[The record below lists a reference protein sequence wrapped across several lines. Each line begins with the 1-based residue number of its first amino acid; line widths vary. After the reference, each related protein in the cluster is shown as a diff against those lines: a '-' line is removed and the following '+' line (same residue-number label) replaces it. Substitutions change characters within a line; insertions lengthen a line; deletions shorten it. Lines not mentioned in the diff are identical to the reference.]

1 MSLPAILRR
10 EVFTRTLMS
19 PWGKTFLILL
29 AVLVG
34 WLSFNGYTIIV
45 LALVALLA
53 GSIIGYYC
61 MFKPYIGFY
70 IVSFIAFFAF
80 YPNHILNRD
89 VPLPTLV
96 EILIWVVFL
105 GSLREKPPEGM
116 RNNLLHSPVSVM
128 FIIYTGYHLIQFFNP
143 DLGLKDG
150 YLFVM
155 RKFTMF
161 ILIYILGYR
170 LINTPHRFRQFMKFW
185 LIMAVVGALYGCY
198 QQWFGYLPQEIRFLK
213 KNPREY
219 ALLFQGGQL
228 RKISFFSGV
237 VTFGVLSGSMCVI
250 TIILAIYQKN
260 RRKRYLLILGSIFL
274 ALGMSY
280 TGTRTVNVILPVGI
294 SLYILMT
301 LRHKTTLL
309 TMFISFM
316 TIFVILFAPIYS
328 NKTLNRIRSTIRPNE
343 PSLDVR
349 NENRHY
355 IQPYIYAHPIG
366 GGVATT
372 GLPGRRYNP
381 NHFLAGFPPDSGLLQ
396 MALEIGYIGLGLTII
411 WYLLILYQCIYIAFR
426 VKNQEYKI
434 YVTAIACCL
443 LSTMVTQYSQVSIGE
458 IPNIIFFMAII
469 SIVRRLM
476 EFDNLNLT

>member
-29 AVLVG
+29 AVLIG

-476 EFDNLNLT
+476 EFDDLNLT

>member
-476 EFDNLNLT
+476 EFDDLNLT